1 MQECQPFGA
10 GFQKFYLP
18 PNVFRDPP
26 AGSKENATC
35 MSRFFCGVILRKAAL
50 RRQGAE
56 LCFGFAGRAAPG
68 CVDSPQVPVDFT
80 DGGDRVCCFRT
91 TLYVRQPSGAAGCLR
106 LGGSAVWLRAVFALS
121 FGREP
126 CSRRGFRSGACAD
139 RILVSEDCPHRLPA
153 AGGGSKSIFRTV
165 DGSGTLCLWK
175 DSSLQKGRSGRTR
188 YLSIFRMHW
197 SAFRQSLPHQ
207 PDAPHCPSVHCCA
220 APRGMAAPRRQAAG
234 RRLAVQAIYYNV

>member
-1 MQECQPFGA
+1 
-10 GFQKFYLP
+10 
-18 PNVFRDPP
+18 
-26 AGSKENATC
+26 